1 MRKLAAIFVL
11 GVAAAVP
18 LVATG
23 GAAGQAVP
31 CPPQSTYSPNQ
42 AATTAAAAINAA
54 TSASGLGSVGTDG
67 SVKLTFT
74 SSVCGGFRLVLRAK
88 EIRPGNKGFP
98 KHDGYT
104 TLANVLTVIP
114 AGPTTVTFT
123 LTQRGLD
130 LLNYARSAGQ
140 SLTVFVISHVRPRGS
155 NTSSEAIQIVT
166 VS

>member
-31 CPPQSTYSPNQ
+31 CPPQSTYTPN
-42 AATTAAAAINAA
+42 AAAVTAAAALSAA
-54 TSASGLGSVGTDG
+54 TSGLGSVGTDG
-67 SVKLTFT
+67 SVKLSFT

-88 EIRPGNKGFP
+88 EIRPGNRGFP

-114 AGPTTVTFT
+114 AGPVTVTFT

-130 LLNYARSAGQ
+130 LLNYARSVSQ
-140 SLTVFVISHVRPRGS
+140 SLTVFVIAHVRPRGS

-166 VS
+166 IT